1 VTVKITVKVKGLD
14 RAFQKAA
21 AGSVI
26 PTAGRAKASV
36 RVGYYAYY
44 ALIVHED
51 MSRAPRTGQR
61 KYLTAAIEPALE
73 EMRLAVESAL
83 VEGGSIEDA
92 AQAAGQKL
100 LEHSLPLV
108 PVDTGYLKESAY
120 VIGV

>member
-36 RVGYYAYY
+36 RVGYYASY
-44 ALIVHED
+44 
-51 MSRAPRTGQR
+51 
-61 KYLTAAIEPALE
+61 AAIEPALE